1 MSLALVAPNGD
12 MVYFDAVLNWNR
24 SSQSQVT
31 QFPTEAG
38 SVIADHVVNQNR
50 KCTLNGVISDADFNL
65 TRPAFTA
72 SDLQQN
78 GITPKPFVNNSPVG
92 DTIRITPGTDS
103 SWSQFLPE
111 TLAQWTDSDRPQ
123 VEVQSRVYA
132 RLAREIAEDIQALQ
146 RNREQV
152 TILDFSTAG
161 LIQQV
166 HKGLIITSL
175 EFPENAETGDG
186 VYLNITF
193 EQIQVT
199 ATVLEETPRNVAEA
213 VKNQT
218 AKRKELGSK
227 NAKGERT
234 VDSEGL
240 DPNKE
245 TELAKIRNRDL

>member
-1 MSLALVAPNGD
+1 M
-12 MVYFDAVLNWNR
+12 
-24 SSQSQVT
+24 
-31 QFPTEAG
+31 
-38 SVIADHVVNQNR
+38 
-50 KCTLNGVISDADFNL
+50 
-65 TRPAFTA
+65 
-72 SDLQQN
+72 
-78 GITPKPFVNNSPVG
+78 
-92 DTIRITPGTDS
+92 
-103 SWSQFLPE
+103 
-111 TLAQWTDSDRPQ
+111 
-123 VEVQSRVYA
+123 
-132 RLAREIAEDIQALQ
+132 
-146 RNREQV
+146 
-152 TILDFSTAG
+152 
-161 LIQQV
+161 
-166 HKGLIITSL
+166 IITSL